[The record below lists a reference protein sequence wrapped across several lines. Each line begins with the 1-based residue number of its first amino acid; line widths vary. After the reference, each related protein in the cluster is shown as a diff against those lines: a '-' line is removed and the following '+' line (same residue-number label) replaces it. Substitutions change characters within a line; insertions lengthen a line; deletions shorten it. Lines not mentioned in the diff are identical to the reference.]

1 MDVGSNLEIVMRHR
15 KYNYFYDKYDLLNYD
30 WSQIQLLIDPEFTH
44 TDLNHDDY
52 QEYMNL
58 FLKNLIVFLSE
69 KGHIYQKII
78 YNNADSIFSAN
89 MHEYIEEQILLKL
102 KVAISV

>member
-30 WSQIQLLIDPEFTH
+30 WSQFTH

-102 KVAISV
+102 KVAISI